1 VGVRTS
7 SAISTIPSSAS
18 NVATVIGDL
27 LQEGALKG
35 DALVAAAAGYPS
47 AVAQRTGYLVEHM
60 AGEVG
65 VSIQLDRL
73 EQLLDDATYTV
84 LDPQRPRDG
93 EHDRRWHVIIN
104 NNVEHDL

>member
-1 VGVRTS
+1 M
-7 SAISTIPSSAS
+7 
-18 NVATVIGDL
+18 IGDL
-27 LQEGALKG
+27 LQEGAIDP
-35 DALVAAAAGYPS
+35 DALAEAAADYPT

-65 VSIQLDRL
+65 ASIQLDRL
-73 EQLLDDATYTV
+73 GQLVADTTYTV

-104 NNVEHDL
+104 ADVEHDL